1 MLLTIA
7 DYISAG
13 PVAVHFYLL
22 YCFLCNP
29 MENYLELILNIYL
42 LISSIL
48 VYVLKQQ
55 NYPKFMYNIT
65 RRPRGAL
72 NCDLLSRNGIKKWGT
87 PGFPSGHVTTITLFG
102 MFMIFAKYELYR
114 KRGKNLNYFFKRE
127 IPYIGTNILIILL
140 TMWARYYKNCHNI
153 FQITGGFILG
163 TIMAYIFVLVFIRKN
178 ILDLRKLK

>member
-1 MLLTIA
+1 MLLDVA

-42 LISSIL
+42 LISSVI
-48 VYVLKQQ
+48 VHVLKQQ

-87 PGFPSGHVTTITLFG
+87 PGFPSCHVTTITLFG

-114 KRGKNLNYFFKRE
+114 KKGRKISNFIRNEFTF
-127 IPYIGTNILIILL
+127 IGTNILIIVL
-140 TMWARYYKNCHNI
+140 TMWARYYKNCHNL
-153 FQITGGFILG
+153 FQISGGFLLG
-163 TIMAYIFVLVFIRKN
+163 TFMAYIFVLIFVRNN
-178 ILDLRKLK
+178 ILGIKKLY